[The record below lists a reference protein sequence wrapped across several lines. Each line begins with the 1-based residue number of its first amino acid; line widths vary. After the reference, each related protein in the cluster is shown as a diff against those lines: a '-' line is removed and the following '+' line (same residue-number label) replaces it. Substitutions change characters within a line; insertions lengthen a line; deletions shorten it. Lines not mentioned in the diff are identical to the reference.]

1 MADPLSLAASIAG
14 LISLADV
21 TFKYVY
27 RFAKA
32 AKDAKDDVQTL
43 ADQVN
48 DLARVLR
55 VPEALAESLEIDG
68 EGFDPALRNH
78 YLGHCHKTLEKVQ
91 KRASKALD
99 SFNSGS
105 KSKSLVRQLKWPFS
119 ASETASLL
127 NEISSHKATINLALS
142 ADSMRKLQLS
152 LSKTSELGNRVV
164 AIQETLRRI
173 EINTL
178 IKVDDKKERVLNFFM
193 AVNPQPNLET
203 SVRLRHALTGLWL
216 TESPAFEN
224 WLHTPGSRLWLTG
237 IPGAGKTIL
246 AGAVI
251 QEVLTYSYAAPEIGA
266 AFFFCDYND
275 PSTWNTTNILGAIAS
290 QLARQK
296 EEVFDILGE
305 YYDELHPPHGL
316 ARTPDSDEL
325 RARIS
330 QMSERFDQT
339 LVVIDGLDECG
350 DETEDVVGILR
361 EVADYSERVSMA
373 LFSRDHFNIRIR
385 LDQDFE
391 VIHIAAHT
399 EDIRQFVGAELG
411 KRIKNRRLQLNDMSM
426 KYEIAEVLVHRAEGM
441 YVVRV
446 SQVSI
451 LLTSSRFRWVVCQ
464 LDYLCDCAHDGE
476 RREALEKLPPDL
488 PESYRRLLQRINK
501 ASVTVQSMVHMCLS
515 FIAFAR
521 PALSIL
527 QLCQAVSTP
536 SAPGKTL
543 TERNTVTEEEILR
556 RCSSLIRK
564 SQDGKRF
571 EFAHFTVQ
579 EFLED
584 RVALGDGFGIDR
596 YLISKQSSDLLLAT
610 QCLRFLQMKNF
621 EPKLIEA
628 DTKHHLNDDDLVRMR
643 NEHYPFYPY
652 SAIFWMHLTRDGLD
666 DPTLFN
672 LANSLFHPSKT
683 SHFTSWSR
691 ELVNTLMGH
700 DGRSLHGGE
709 RNEPDLFLRIVLSP
723 KQGVPWHQRI
733 LDVGFGP
740 LHMAAALNIPEICSS
755 LVSQGVPVNS
765 RWDNIRPID
774 LAFASVIEFSGLL
787 PKHFESDILVF
798 LPVNRRRNLTIES
811 LIRQGARPSNHLLYS
826 RGNSVFSHTATI
838 SALLNDVT
846 PIVCLL
852 SLGAVPDD
860 RELSIFD
867 ECFHR
872 MDHTNAEA
880 KSSMISLLRVL
891 DSESFG
897 DEGWAKKLCSVV
909 SRWCAKARL
918 SFSEHDPLFDAHR
931 SPARDFLPARMIQ
944 AIVDD
949 DVELTKR
956 YLAASQI
963 DAVEY
968 RHDGG
973 TLLHLAAGNDA
984 CDVFEFLIAAG
995 SDPYCED
1002 INGRLPIHVHDF
1014 KSGIRFY
1021 ETLKRLG
1028 ISLLNPD
1035 TRGMTIWHNL
1045 AKNRPL
1051 DEQLFQKL
1059 IQLDREGTGC
1069 ALQTRTLADETLLS
1083 IVLRP
1088 EALVDMVESE
1098 RIFFSLLDVC
1108 SELPDFWLSHGPIM
1122 DAAAYFGSGNVVR
1135 RLVDAGAE
1143 FEPAIE
1149 GTRTPLHELSGL
1161 MPLQEAQMLVDAYQ
1175 YAIEYKFRDL
1185 LPVEMYIVGSIW
1197 RQLAPNPQVIKML
1210 TTPGVLRNKDAG
1222 GRTLWEF
1229 VCTLPSQ
1236 IGRYELEMVL
1246 TKLIDNIMMTMV
1258 ELGAMKVYEERN
1270 QVCGVMLAL
1279 GMASQYRSRPQE
1291 DAETAPCY
1299 IAVDTVHEML
1309 RQAQYWASGRNS
1321 FSVQQFL
1328 ELAIHRGD
1336 LEMVRLLLEH
1346 QVDIHCR
1353 FQGTSA
1359 LEEACNHSEKHML
1372 RLFIDHCKSDKL
1384 DDTSPEDG
1392 LRLLHRL
1399 ALRPDTADTVW
1410 LMESLIQRGAD
1421 VNLLTDDEEAIA
1433 IELDDVE
1440 FLQQVL
1446 SLSVQISSIIDWG
1459 KSMKIPVLDLWLE
1472 EANALHLASAKG
1484 SLPCLEFLLEK
1495 NLIKVEVSK
1504 TKEGWTPLH
1513 VSAFMGYAKTT
1524 ELLIFKGCHVMAE
1537 NVLGQ
1542 TPLHLAVYR
1551 DDISAVEMLRKHG
1564 ASESLDGLGKSP
1576 WDYAQGRDLA
1586 GLVRYF
1592 EAWRDEVGNWGDLSR
1607 NPPRALAAALGRAI
1621 EAGDKE
1627 KCWNLISKGCPIDL
1641 TLPGT
1646 GGCTPLMLASRL
1658 GNLDIAAWFLNQGA
1672 STLKSAQNSDWTVTS
1687 IIEAATSNPNFN
1699 TLLSGIVDSYYKCG
1713 GDLVCGVDFPL
1724 HEAVWSGN
1732 TEGIKIILQIWEK
1745 LESAAQLKPY
1755 PDSTCR
1761 QVLQTIVN
1769 RRQAT
1774 RFLFAHARGQGW
1786 QSRMVTAL
1794 HVASWTGNKVA
1805 ASILVERGA
1814 DVDCIDCNGW
1824 TPLIYANTVD
1834 MITHLISLGASPD
1847 MVCRISPLPWFMSR
1861 FGMEELPFD
1870 LISKLSRRLILNLH
1884 FPVYC
1889 GDIPVTPHRLTALRQ
1904 LGCDLA
1910 QEDECGRSLMHCI
1923 IYKDETS
1930 QLVLEGGFGLCGI
1943 SPFPWHL
1950 DWCPF
1955 GKTAFLTTRFR
1966 DFQQRVPRET
1976 FRTIL
1981 NLEPQCGWSPLCRA
1995 AGLNLIDI
2003 MENCL
2008 EMGARVDYEGCP
2020 LGSAIMFASTCG
2032 SLEAVKLLVRR
2043 GASVCYFGQ
2052 NGFTSC
2058 YVLAGT
2064 EAIRSWLLAGRFM
2077 DQQRITAEGGGG
2089 KDAVRPWSGFASA
2102 RVKIYGKREKYQAES
2117 MLEYAK
2123 RLAQIK
2129 KELGGQLV
2137 RAYEVSLPG
2146 EG

>member
-441 YVVRV
+441 
-446 SQVSI
+446 
-451 LLTSSRFRWVVCQ
+451 FRWVVCQ

-723 KQGVPWHQRI
+723 NQGVPWHQRI

-973 TLLHLAAGNDA
+973 TLLHLAARNDA

-1028 ISLLNPD
+1028 ISLLSPD

-1135 RLVDAGAE
+1135 RLVEAGAE

-1392 LRLLHRL
+1392 LGLLHRL

-1421 VNLLTDDEEAIA
+1421 VNLLTGDEEAMSALALHVGNNSWQCVELLLRHGADPCLGGQSWSPTALSRA

-1459 KSMKIPVLDLWLE
+1459 KSMKIPILDLWLE
-1472 EANALHLASAKG
+1472 EANALHLASAMG
-1484 SLPCLEFLLEK
+1484 SLACLEFLLEK

-1524 ELLIFKGCHVMAE
+1524 ELLIFKGCRVMAE

-1542 TPLHLAVYR
+1542 TPLHLAVHR

-1576 WDYAQGRDLA
+1576 WDYAQERDLA

-1658 GNLDIAAWFLNQGA
+1658 GNLDIAAWFLNQGV

-1745 LESAAQLKPY
+1745 LESAAQL
-1755 PDSTCR
+1755 
-1761 QVLQTIVN
+1761 
-1769 RRQAT
+1769 
-1774 RFLFAHARGQGW
+1774 
-1786 QSRMVTAL
+1786 
-1794 HVASWTGNKVA
+1794 
-1805 ASILVERGA
+1805 
-1814 DVDCIDCNGW
+1814 
-1824 TPLIYANTVD
+1824 
-1834 MITHLISLGASPD
+1834 
-1847 MVCRISPLPWFMSR
+1847 
-1861 FGMEELPFD
+1861 
-1870 LISKLSRRLILNLH
+1870 
-1884 FPVYC
+1884 
-1889 GDIPVTPHRLTALRQ
+1889 
-1904 LGCDLA
+1904 
-1910 QEDECGRSLMHCI
+1910 
-1923 IYKDETS
+1923 
-1930 QLVLEGGFGLCGI
+1930 
-1943 SPFPWHL
+1943 
-1950 DWCPF
+1950 
-1955 GKTAFLTTRFR
+1955 FR

-2064 EAIRSWLLAGRFM
+2064 EAIRSWLLSGRFM